1 MSKLLRTLT
10 TIILAL
16 LLTSAFIACDDGD
29 GDGNGATVTGE
40 FVYELETGTR
50 EKEGGEEGETEEYE
64 YYKITGYTVTS
75 EDALKMAAGDF
86 SSVTATQRN
95 IKIPATYKGN
105 PVEEIA
111 SMAFSDQVI
120 LQTVD
125 FEKNSE
131 GKYNLKKIG
140 VGAFSGCTSLTEI
153 KNLPFIGESET
164 AIGAERVLGHLFGS
178 ASASDKNTKVTAKV
192 YYEVEEADTT
202 FNVPASLK
210 KISTTATVIPECA
223 FYGLTMLE
231 EVAFDNATSIGKG
244 AFSGCSVLF
253 SAKLNKAE
261 YVYDGAFENCTALQE
276 VDFAGNTVLKY
287 VGDGAF
293 MGCSRLGYNFVL
305 SDEQSLTVILPD
317 SVEYLGTNAFNGCS
331 SLKYVVVGSG
341 VAEIKTGAFADC
353 SELVKVVIKNDAVT
367 VRASAFANLD
377 EETVKIYKADGA
389 TLIDLASEIF
399 GVANDTQE

>member
-50 EKEGGEEGETEEYE
+50 ENAEGEEEEYK

-75 EDALKMAAGDF
+75 EDALKMAEGDF
-86 SSVTATQRN
+86 STVTSAKRN
-95 IKIPATYKGN
+95 ITIPATYKN
-105 PVEEIA
+105 YPVEEIA
-111 SMAFSDQVI
+111 SMAFSDQII
-120 LQTVD
+120 LQSVN
-125 FEKNSE
+125 FEDNGECNIKT
-131 GKYNLKKIG
+131 IG

-153 KNLPFIGESET
+153 KNLPFIGGSET

-244 AFSGCSVLF
+244 AFSDCSVLF

-293 MGCSRLGYNFVL
+293 KGCSRLGYNFVL

-331 SLKYVVVGSG
+331 SLKYVVVGAG

-389 TLIDLASEIF
+389 TLIDLASEVF